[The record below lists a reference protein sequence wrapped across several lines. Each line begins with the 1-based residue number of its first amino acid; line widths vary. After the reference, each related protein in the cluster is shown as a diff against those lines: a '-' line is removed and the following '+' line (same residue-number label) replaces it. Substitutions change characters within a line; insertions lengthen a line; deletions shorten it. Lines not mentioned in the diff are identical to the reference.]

1 VKPSRAQQLDRSNL
15 LIYANSLQE
24 VFCSRGGN
32 PLNSGRE
39 IGTELSVLVALAALT
54 RLFWLFMVPMKEAPD
69 EYCHFWMCNFLSQ
82 HLRLP
87 VAAEV
92 HAGGMEAV
100 YGSLPQLGYLPHIV
114 AAKVLPMCDLP
125 LAFRFGSL
133 AMGLVAIAGAYF
145 IARQLFAGNRV
156 ARWALPLLMVFQ
168 PQLVLVHS
176 YTNND
181 STASALG
188 AVILLILVLIVKR
201 GISIYRSLAL
211 GFFLGWLALCKYAAY
226 SLFFG
231 AAFAL
236 LGAAWLN
243 GCAIVFLIKN
253 LALVFTV
260 CALTCG
266 WWFVRELNEY
276 PGDLLGINTM
286 YHTWAVQ
293 FNKPLNYSENIW
305 HVIKDLPRWRM
316 AVDSFWGVFGYMTR
330 YLWRPIYF
338 VYFAFVMLATIGGA
352 FKLFDLKSGYRL
364 IKDNLKWK
372 ETQHIEPVAKEKLE
386 YAVILCT
393 FAICVVVNLAAMT
406 YSASKSLGGLQGRY
420 LFSSEVPILA
430 LIIAGLFALSSKY
443 GKCLVI
449 ALVVFNA
456 IVYGVAFAMLYPEY
470 GFHLQPL

>member
-1 VKPSRAQQLDRSNL
+1 
-15 LIYANSLQE
+15 LQE
-24 VFCSRGGN
+24 VFAVGAAN
-32 PLNSGRE
+32 PLNSGKE
-39 IGTELSVLVALAALT
+39 IATELSVLVALAALT
-54 RLFWLFMVPMKEAPD
+54 RLPWLFMVPMKEAPD
-69 EYCHFWMCNFLSQ
+69 EYCHFWMCEFLSQ
-82 HLRLP
+82 HARLP
-87 VAAEV
+87 LAAEV
-92 HAGGMEAV
+92 QAGGMQAV
-100 YGSLPQLGYLPHIV
+100 YGSLPQFGYVPHV
-114 AAKVLPMCDLP
+114 LAAKLLPMCDLP

-133 AMGLVAIAGAYF
+133 AMGLVAIVGAYF
-145 IARQLFAGNRV
+145 LARRLFVGNRV

-188 AVILLILVLIVKR
+188 VVILLILVLIIKR
-201 GISIYRSLAL
+201 GLSISSSLAL

-243 GCAIVFLIKN
+243 GCSIVFLIKN
-253 LALVFTV
+253 LALVFSV
-260 CALTCG
+260 CAFTCG
-266 WWFVRELNEY
+266 WWFVRELYEY

-286 YHTWAVQ
+286 YLTWAVH

-330 YLWRPIYF
+330 YLWRPLYTI
-338 VYFAFVMLATIGGA
+338 YFAFVMLATIGGA
-352 FKLFDLKSGYRL
+352 FKLFDLKSGYQL
-364 IKDNLKWK
+364 VAGHLKWK
-372 ETQHIEPVAKEKLE
+372 STQNLAPEAKGGLE

-393 FAICVVVNLAAMT
+393 FAICLMVNLAAMT

-420 LFSSEVPILA
+420 LFSSDVAILA
-430 LIIAGLFALSSKY
+430 LIVSGLLALSSKY
-443 GKCLVI
+443 GQWLVV

-456 IVYGVAFAMLYPEY
+456 IVYVVAFAMLYPEY
-470 GFHLQPL
+470 GFHLRPL